1 MDAKNGNGS
10 KNIIT
15 YIGLFVAIGGLV
27 VSIIISNHRIEAT
40 KSDAIRAQQQSDKQ
54 IYIQISLNKA
64 EIADNSAS
72 IKKLDGSDDKNSV
85 QINRIKDG
93 LIIFATKD
101 EVNSKFANFS
111 TTVKT
116 DILIIDSQ
124 MNNFNQRIS
133 YLEGAWQ
140 LWLVNYYRAPPV
152 ISVQKLNNS
161 DRSNV
166 YNSEMY
172 K

>member
-72 IKKLDGSDDKNSV
+72 IKKLDNSDDKNSA
-85 QINRIKDG
+85 QINRIKDS
-93 LIIFATKD
+93 LVIFPKKD

-111 TTVKT
+111 TTLKT
-116 DILIIDSQ
+116 DMMTINAR
-124 MNNFNQRIS
+124 MNNFNERIS
-133 YLEGAWQ
+133 YLEGSWQ
-140 LWLVNYYRAPPV
+140 LWIVNYYRAPPV
-152 ISVQKLNNS
+152 ISIQAPSEPERANT
-161 DRSNV
+161 
-166 YNSEMY
+166 YNPEMY